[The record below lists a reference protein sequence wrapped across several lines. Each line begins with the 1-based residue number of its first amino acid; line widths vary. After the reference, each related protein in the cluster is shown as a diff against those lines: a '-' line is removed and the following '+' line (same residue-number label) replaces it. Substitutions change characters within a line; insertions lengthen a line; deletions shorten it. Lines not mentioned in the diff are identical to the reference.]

1 MPEELTGLVEAP
13 VSKGSIN
20 SEGSQQQFD
29 LETIFVKNIFF
40 FRLKKKYEEEVL

>member
-20 SEGSQQQFD
+20 SEGSQRVR
-29 LETIFVKNIFF
+29 ETFSRQRGERK
-40 FRLKKKYEEEVL
+40 EVEGNSLNRVG